1 MFCPMLFWMQAAQI
15 CIENGGIVTQVCT
28 FIHLRGK
35 GGIQFRQTK
44 KGKQI
49 QRGQFDWVFVVE
61 ENACLSFCCQRLQK
75 VVVAVSLGGKNIL
88 GKQSEIT

>member
-1 MFCPMLFWMQAAQI
+1 MQAAQI

-28 FIHLRGK
+28 FIHLKGK
-35 GGIQFRQTK
+35 GGIQFRQK
-44 KGKQI
+44 KDKQI
-49 QRGQFDWVFVVE
+49 QRGQFDLVFVVE
-61 ENACLSFCCQRLQK
+61 ENACLSFSCQRLQK

>member
-1 MFCPMLFWMQAAQI
+1 MGELSHKCA
-15 CIENGGIVTQVCT
+15 
-28 FIHLRGK
+28 HLSTLEVRGE
-35 GGIQFRQTK
+35 FNLDK

-49 QRGQFDWVFVVE
+49 QRGQFDLVFVVE
-61 ENACLSFCCQRLQK
+61 ENVCLSFCCQRLQK

>member
-1 MFCPMLFWMQAAQI
+1 MGELSHKCA
-15 CIENGGIVTQVCT
+15 
-28 FIHLRGK
+28 HLSTLEVRGE
-35 GGIQFRQTK
+35 FNLDK

-49 QRGQFDWVFVVE
+49 QRGQFDLVFVVE

>member
-1 MFCPMLFWMQAAQI
+1 MQAAQI

-35 GGIQFRQTK
+35 GGIQFRK

-49 QRGQFDWVFVVE
+49 QRGQFDLVFVVE

>member
-1 MFCPMLFWMQAAQI
+1 MQAAQI
-15 CIENGGIVTQVCT
+15 CIENGGIITQECT

-35 GGIQFRQTK
+35 GEFNLDK
-44 KGKQI
+44 KDKQI
-49 QRGQFDWVFVVE
+49 QRGQFDLVFVVE

>member
-1 MFCPMLFWMQAAQI
+1 MGELSHKSA
-15 CIENGGIVTQVCT
+15 
-28 FIHLRGK
+28 HLSTLEVRGE
-35 GGIQFRQTK
+35 FNSDK
-44 KGKQI
+44 KDKQI
-49 QRGQFDWVFVVE
+49 QRGQFDLVFVVE

>member
-1 MFCPMLFWMQAAQI
+1 MGELSHKSA
-15 CIENGGIVTQVCT
+15 
-28 FIHLRGK
+28 HLSTLEVRGE
-35 GGIQFRQTK
+35 FNLDK

-49 QRGQFDWVFVVE
+49 QRGQFDLVFVVE

>member
-1 MFCPMLFWMQAAQI
+1 MGELSHKCA
-15 CIENGGIVTQVCT
+15 
-28 FIHLRGK
+28 HLSTLKVRGE
-35 GGIQFRQTK
+35 FNLDK
-44 KGKQI
+44 KDKQI
-49 QRGQFDWVFVVE
+49 QRGQFDLVFVVE

>member
-1 MFCPMLFWMQAAQI
+1 MGELSHKCA
-15 CIENGGIVTQVCT
+15 
-28 FIHLRGK
+28 HLSTLDVRGE
-35 GGIQFRQTK
+35 FNLDK

-49 QRGQFDWVFVVE
+49 QCGQFDLVFVVE

>member
-1 MFCPMLFWMQAAQI
+1 MGELSHKSA
-15 CIENGGIVTQVCT
+15 
-28 FIHLRGK
+28 HLSTLEVRGE
-35 GGIQFRQTK
+35 FNLDK
-44 KGKQI
+44 KDKQI